1 MVELLNCYF
10 FAYYLQISKYFE
22 IDPGKP
28 AVRAQLMHAVGFP
41 LHNGVPASLDAVL
54 ADAKMVSIMRLVLA
68 VSVLLTAITD
78 PLGLREGGG
87 VTWMLF
93 AVYAVYSLLICALAW
108 VRRPVALGKLLHWLD
123 LGWYTVFVCLT
134 DDSRSLLF
142 LFFLFAILASS
153 FRWGFEEGAR
163 VTVAA
168 TALFSVTAFLPD
180 ARVDLPQLLLR
191 SSFLL
196 TLGYISAYW
205 GESKVA
211 LNRRLV
217 LLRDVSQLSNPRFGV
232 DHTLTRVLE
241 ATREFFK
248 ASSCVLV
255 LRDKASGACQLRSIQ
270 AGRVPQQVE
279 AQVIGAAAAE
289 PLLAL
294 PAQQVAAY
302 RRNRWPLSAPDSL
315 HLHDAATHLWCRA
328 ANSEAGARVAELLE
342 GEGFISAPV
351 LLRGASGRI
360 FVLNRQRAGSKAD
373 ALFLA
378 HIVAQAFSVIEN
390 MALVD
395 RMASEAASQ
404 ERRKM
409 SLDIHDRAVQPYI
422 GLTLGLSA
430 IRNKAAPGN
439 PLVDDLARLTEVAR
453 QAIED
458 LRHYAGSFRQPGQAP
473 APVFS
478 AALHQQTAHIRA
490 LYGVD
495 IQVEAAA
502 DLHVNDRMSAEVLQI
517 VREGLSNIC
526 RHTRAQEGVLR
537 LQRRLGCLH
546 IEIGNAGNGQPAAV
560 FTPRSITERVMALGG
575 QVRVRS
581 GDEGSTTVQ
590 IQIPV

>member
-1 MVELLNCYF
+1 M
-10 FAYYLQISKYFE
+10 
-22 IDPGKP
+22 
-28 AVRAQLMHAVGFP
+28 RAAGFP
-41 LHNGVPASLDAVL
+41 LHDDDPASLDAEL
-54 ADAKMVSIMRLVLA
+54 ADAQMVSGMRLVLA

-78 PLGLREGGG
+78 PLGLRDGGG

-93 AVYAVYSLLICALAW
+93 AVYAAYSLLICSLAW
-108 VRRPVALGKLLHWLD
+108 WRRPVALGKSLHWLD
-123 LGWYTVFVCLT
+123 LGWYAVFVALT
-134 DDSRSLLF
+134 GDSRSLLF
-142 LFFLFAILASS
+142 LFFLFAILVAS

-168 TALFSVTAFLPD
+168 TALFSVTAFLP
-180 ARVDLPQLLLR
+180 AASVDLPLLLLR

-211 LNRRLV
+211 LNRRLA

-241 ATREFFK
+241 ATREFFQ
-248 ASSCVLV
+248 APACVLV
-255 LRDKASGACQLRSIQ
+255 LRDKDSGACQLRSLH
-270 AGRVPQQVE
+270 AGRLPQAVE
-279 AQVIGAAAAE
+279 AQAISAAAAG

-294 PAQQVAAY
+294 PAQQVAVY
-302 RRNRWPLSAPDSL
+302 RRSRWPLAASGRL
-315 HLHDAATHLWCRA
+315 HLYDASTALWQRA
-328 ANSEAGARVAELLE
+328 ASSEAAAHVAELLE
-342 GEGFISAPV
+342 GETFISAPV
-351 LLRGASGRI
+351 LLRGATGRI
-360 FVLNRQRAGSKAD
+360 FVLTRSSGGSKAD
-373 ALFLA
+373 ALFLT

-390 MALVD
+390 MELVD
-395 RMASEAASQ
+395 RMATEAASQ

-430 IRNKAAPGN
+430 LRNKAAPGN
-439 PLVDDLARLTEVAR
+439 PLAEDLARLTEVAR
-453 QAIED
+453 QSIED

-478 AALHQQTAHIRA
+478 AALQQQTARIRA

-495 IQVEAAA
+495 IEIEAAA

-546 IEIGNAGNGQPAAV
+546 IEIGNAGNGQPAAA
-560 FTPRSITERVMALGG
+560 FSPRSITERVTALGG

-590 IQIPV
+590 IEIPV

>member
-1 MVELLNCYF
+1 MRADALKSHQD
-10 FAYYLQISKYFE
+10 A
-22 IDPGKP
+22 P
-28 AVRAQLMHAVGFP
+28 ADLAADLAG
-41 LHNGVPASLDAVL
+41 DL
-54 ADAKMVSIMRLVLA
+54 ADARMVAGMRLVLA
-68 VSVLLTAITD
+68 VSALLASLTD
-78 PLGLREGGG
+78 PLNLHSSGGMA
-87 VTWMLF
+87 WMLF
-93 AVYAVYSLLICALAW
+93 AVYAVHSLLILGLAW
-108 VRRPVALGKLLHWLD
+108 GGRPSALGKTLHWLD
-123 LGWYTVFVCLT
+123 IGWYAVFVALT
-134 DDSRSLLF
+134 GDGRSMLF
-142 LFFLFAILASS
+142 LFFLFAILAAS

-168 TALFSVTAFLPD
+168 TALFSATAFLPG
-180 ARVDLPQLLLR
+180 AHTDLPRLVLR

-196 TLGYISAYW
+196 ALGYISAYW
-205 GESKVA
+205 GQSKVA
-211 LNRRLV
+211 LNQRLA

-241 ATREFFK
+241 KSCEFFK
-248 ASSCVLV
+248 GSSCVLV
-255 LRDKASGACQLRSIQ
+255 LRDKENGACKLRSIQ
-270 AGRVPQQVE
+270 AGRVPQTVQ
-279 AQVIGAAAAE
+279 AQDISAAAAG

-294 PAQQVAAY
+294 PEQQLAAY
-302 RRNRWPLSAPDSL
+302 RRSRWLLAAPERL
-315 HLHDAATHLWCRA
+315 YLYDAAGQKWRHA
-328 ANSEAGARVAELLE
+328 ANSEAGARVAELLD
-342 GEGFISAPV
+342 GAAFISAPV
-351 LLRGASGRI
+351 LLRGATGRI
-360 FVLNRQRAGSKAD
+360 FVLTRPHAGSKDD

-378 HIVAQAFSVIEN
+378 HVVAQAFSVIEN

-430 IRNKAAPGN
+430 LRNKAAPGN
-439 PLVDDLARLTEVAR
+439 PLADDLAHLTKVAR

-478 AALHQQTAHIRA
+478 AALQQQTARIRA

-495 IQVEAAA
+495 IEIDAAA
-502 DLHVNDRMSAEVLQI
+502 DLNVNDRMSAEVLQI

-546 IEIGNAGNGQPAAV
+546 IEIGNAGNGEPAAA
-560 FTPRSITERVMALGG
+560 FSPRSITERVMALGG
-575 QVRVRS
+575 RVRVHS

-590 IQIPV
+590 IEIPV

>member
-1 MVELLNCYF
+1 
-10 FAYYLQISKYFE
+10 
-22 IDPGKP
+22 
-28 AVRAQLMHAVGFP
+28 MHAEGFP
-41 LHNGVPASLDAVL
+41 LHDGVPVSLDAEL
-54 ADAKMVSIMRLVLA
+54 ADAQMVSVMRLVLA

-78 PLGLREGGG
+78 PLGLRDGGG
-87 VTWMLF
+87 VTWVLF
-93 AVYAVYSLLICALAW
+93 AVYAIYSLLICGLAW
-108 VRRPVALGKLLHWLD
+108 LRRPVALGKVLHWLD
-123 LGWYTVFVCLT
+123 LGWYTVFVSLT

-142 LFFLFAILASS
+142 LFFLFAILAAS
-153 FRWGFEEGAR
+153 FRRGFEEGAR

-168 TALFSVTAFLPD
+168 TALFSVTAFLPG

-211 LNRRLV
+211 LNRRLA

-241 ATREFFK
+241 ETGEFFK
-248 ASSCVLV
+248 ASSCVLIM
-255 LRDKASGACQLRSIQ
+255 RDKDSGACQLRSILL
-270 AGRVPQQVE
+270 GRVPQQVA
-279 AQVIGAAAAE
+279 AQAISEAAAE

-294 PAQQVAAY
+294 PAQQVAVY
-302 RRNRWPLSAPDSL
+302 RQSRWPLAAADSL
-315 HLHDAATHLWCRA
+315 HLHDATSSLWQRVA
-328 ANSEAGARVAELLE
+328 STETAARVAELLE
-342 GEGFISAPV
+342 GETFISAPV
-351 LLRGASGRI
+351 LLRGATGRI
-360 FVLNRQRAGSKAD
+360 FVLNPSRGGSKAE
-373 ALFLA
+373 AMFLA

-390 MALVD
+390 MELVD
-395 RMASEAASQ
+395 RMASDAATQ

-430 IRNKAAPGN
+430 LRNKATPGN
-439 PLVDDLARLTEVAR
+439 PLADDLARLTEVAR

-473 APVFS
+473 EPVFS
-478 AALHQQTAHIRA
+478 AALHQQAALIRA

-537 LQRRLGCLH
+537 LQRRLGRLH
-546 IEIGNAGNGQPAAV
+546 IEIGNAGNGKPAAA
-560 FTPRSITERVMALGG
+560 FSPRSITERVTALGG
-575 QVRVRS
+575 EVRVRS

-590 IQIPV
+590 IEIPV

>member
-1 MVELLNCYF
+1 M
-10 FAYYLQISKYFE
+10 
-22 IDPGKP
+22 
-28 AVRAQLMHAVGFP
+28 RADGLPFDDS
-41 LHNGVPASLDAVL
+41 VPASQSAEL
-54 ADAKMVSIMRLVLA
+54 ADAHMVSGMRLVLA

-78 PLGLREGGG
+78 PLGLRDGGG

-93 AVYAVYSLLICALAW
+93 AVYALYSLLICALAW
-108 VRRPVALGKLLHWLD
+108 WRRPVALGKVLHWLD

-142 LFFLFAILASS
+142 LFFLFAILAAS

-168 TALFSVTAFLPD
+168 TALFSVTAFLPG

-205 GESKVA
+205 GESKVG

-255 LRDKASGACQLRSIQ
+255 LRDKDSGACQLRSIQ

-279 AQVIGAAAAE
+279 AQTISAATAE

-294 PAQQVAAY
+294 PAQQVAVY
-302 RRNRWPLSAPDSL
+302 RRNRWPLAAPDSL
-315 HLHDAATHLWCRA
+315 HLHDATTSLWQRA
-328 ANSEAGARVAELLE
+328 ATTETAARVAELLE
-342 GEGFISAPV
+342 GEAFISAPV
-351 LLRGASGRI
+351 LLRGATGRI
-360 FVLNRQRAGSKAD
+360 FVLSRQRAGSKAD

-390 MALVD
+390 MGLVD

-422 GLTLGLSA
+422 GLTLGLTA
-430 IRNKAAPGN
+430 LRNKAAPDN
-439 PLVDDLARLTEVAR
+439 PLADDLARLTEVAR

-458 LRHYAGSFRQPGQAP
+458 MRRYAGSFRQPGQA

-478 AALHQQTAHIRA
+478 AALQQQAARIRA

-546 IEIGNAGNGQPAAV
+546 IEIGNAGNGQPAAT
-560 FTPRSITERVMALGG
+560 FSPRSITERVTALGG

>member
-1 MVELLNCYF
+1 
-10 FAYYLQISKYFE
+10 
-22 IDPGKP
+22 
-28 AVRAQLMHAVGFP
+28 
-41 LHNGVPASLDAVL
+41 
-54 ADAKMVSIMRLVLA
+54 MVSTMRLVLA
-68 VSVLLTAITD
+68 ASVLLTAITD
-78 PLGLREGGG
+78 PLSLRDGGG
-87 VTWMLF
+87 MSWMLF
-93 AVYAVYSLLICALAW
+93 AVYAAYSLLLCMLAW
-108 VRRPVALGKLLHWLD
+108 WRRPVALGKTLHWLD

-168 TALFSVTAFLPD
+168 TALFSATAFLPG

-255 LRDKASGACQLRSIQ
+255 LRDKDSGACQLRSIQ
-270 AGRVPQQVE
+270 AGRLPQQVE
-279 AQVIGAAAAE
+279 AQAISAAAAE

-294 PAQQVAAY
+294 PEQQVAVY
-302 RRNRWPLSAPDSL
+302 RRSRWPLAAADSL
-315 HLHDAATHLWCRA
+315 HLHDATTASWQRA
-328 ANSEAGARVAELLE
+328 ATTETAARVAELLE
-342 GEGFISAPV
+342 GEAFISAPV
-351 LLRGASGRI
+351 LLRGATGRI
-360 FVLNRQRAGSKAD
+360 FVLALSRGGSKAD
-373 ALFLA
+373 ALFLT

-390 MALVD
+390 MELVD
-395 RMASEAASQ
+395 RMATEAASQ

-430 IRNKAAPGN
+430 LRNKAAPGN
-439 PLVDDLARLTEVAR
+439 PLADDLARLTEVAR
-453 QAIED
+453 QSIED

-478 AALHQQTAHIRA
+478 AALQQQTARIRA

-546 IEIGNAGNGQPAAV
+546 IEIGNAGNGQPAAA
-560 FTPRSITERVMALGG
+560 FSPRSITERVTALGG

>member
-1 MVELLNCYF
+1 M
-10 FAYYLQISKYFE
+10 
-22 IDPGKP
+22 
-28 AVRAQLMHAVGFP
+28 RADSFTSQD
-41 LHNGVPASLDAVL
+41 GVPASLDAEL
-54 ADAKMVSIMRLVLA
+54 ADAQMVSGMRLVLA
-68 VSVLLTAITD
+68 VSVLLTSITD
-78 PLGLREGGG
+78 PLSLRDGGG
-87 VTWMLF
+87 MSWMLF
-93 AVYAVYSLLICALAW
+93 AVYAAYSLLICVLAW
-108 VRRPVALGKLLHWLD
+108 WRSPVALGKSLHWLD
-123 LGWYTVFVCLT
+123 LGWFAVFIAVT
-134 DDSRSLLF
+134 GDSRSLLF
-142 LFFLFAILASS
+142 LFFLFAILAAS

-168 TALFSVTAFLPD
+168 TALFSATDLWAG
-180 ARVDLPQLLLR
+180 AHADLPRLLLR

-205 GESKVA
+205 GQSKVA
-211 LNRRLV
+211 LNRRLT

-241 ATREFFK
+241 TTCEFFK
-248 ASSCVLV
+248 GSSCVLV
-255 LRDKASGACQLRSIQ
+255 LRDKDSGACQLRSIQ
-270 AGRVPQQVE
+270 AGRVPQPVG
-279 AQVIGAAAAE
+279 AQDISAAAAG

-294 PAQQVAAY
+294 PAQQLATY
-302 RRNRWPLSAPDSL
+302 RRGRWPLAAADSL
-315 HLHDAATHLWCRA
+315 NMYDAATSSWQRA
-328 ANSEAGARVAELLE
+328 ADSEAGARVAELLD
-342 GEGFISAPV
+342 GEAYISAPV
-351 LLRGASGRI
+351 LLRGATGRI
-360 FVLNRQRAGSKAD
+360 FVLTRPHAGSKAD

-378 HIVAQAFSVIEN
+378 HVVAQAFSVIEN

-430 IRNKAAPGN
+430 LRNKAAPGN
-439 PLVDDLARLTEVAR
+439 PLADDLARLTEVAR

-458 LRHYAGSFRQPGQAP
+458 LRHYAGSFRQPDQAP

-478 AALHQQTAHIRA
+478 AALLQQTARIRA
-490 LYGVD
+490 LYGVEIEID
-495 IQVEAAA
+495 AAA

-537 LQRRLGCLH
+537 LQRRTGCLH
-546 IEIGNAGNGQPAAV
+546 IEIGNAGNGQPAAA
-560 FTPRSITERVMALGG
+560 FSPRSITERVMALGG

-590 IQIPV
+590 IEIPV

>member
-1 MVELLNCYF
+1 M
-10 FAYYLQISKYFE
+10 
-22 IDPGKP
+22 
-28 AVRAQLMHAVGFP
+28 RAEGFP
-41 LHNGVPASLDAVL
+41 LRDGVPASLSAEL
-54 ADAKMVSIMRLVLA
+54 ADAQMVSIMRVVLA
-68 VSVLLTAITD
+68 VAVLLTSITD
-78 PLGLREGGG
+78 PLSLREGGG
-87 VTWMLF
+87 MSWMLF
-93 AVYAVYSLLICALAW
+93 AVYAVYSLLISALAW
-108 VRRPVALGKLLHWLD
+108 WRRPVALGKTLHWLD
-123 LGWYTVFVCLT
+123 LGWYAVFVALT
-134 DDSRSLLF
+134 GDSRSLLF
-142 LFFLFAILASS
+142 LFFLFAILAAS

-168 TALFSVTAFLPD
+168 TALFSATAVLPG
-180 ARVDLPQLLLR
+180 AHADLPRLLLR

-211 LNRRLV
+211 LNRRLA

-232 DHTLTRVLE
+232 DHTLTSVLE
-241 ATREFFK
+241 ATGEFFK

-255 LRDKASGACQLRSIQ
+255 LRDKDTGACQLRSIQ
-270 AGRVPQQVE
+270 AGRVPQQVS
-279 AQVIGAAAAE
+279 AQAISAAAAE

-294 PAQQVAAY
+294 PAQQVAVY
-302 RRNRWPLSAPDSL
+302 RRSRWPLAAPDSL
-315 HLHDAATHLWCRA
+315 HLHDAATSLWQRA
-328 ANSEAGARVAELLE
+328 ATTETAARVAELLE
-342 GEGFISAPV
+342 GEAFISAPV
-351 LLRGASGRI
+351 LLRGATGRI
-360 FVLNRQRAGSKAD
+360 FVLSHRRGGSQAD

-390 MALVD
+390 MELVD
-395 RMASEAASQ
+395 RMASDAALQ

-430 IRNKAAPGN
+430 LRNKAAPGN
-439 PLVDDLARLTEVAR
+439 PLADDLARLTEVAR

-478 AALHQQTAHIRA
+478 AALHQQAALIRA

-537 LQRRLGCLH
+537 LQRRLGRLQ
-546 IEIGNAGNGQPAAV
+546 IEIGNAGNGMPAAA
-560 FTPRSITERVMALGG
+560 FSPRSITERVTALGG

-590 IQIPV
+590 IEIPV

>member
-1 MVELLNCYF
+1 
-10 FAYYLQISKYFE
+10 
-22 IDPGKP
+22 
-28 AVRAQLMHAVGFP
+28 MHAEGYP
-41 LHNGVPASLDAVL
+41 LHDGVPASLDAEI
-54 ADAKMVSIMRLVLA
+54 ADAQMVSTMRLVLA
-68 VSVLLTAITD
+68 ASVLLTAITD
-78 PLGLREGGG
+78 PLSLRDGGG
-87 VTWMLF
+87 MSWMLF
-93 AVYAVYSLLICALAW
+93 AVYAAYSLLLCMLAW
-108 VRRPVALGKLLHWLD
+108 WRRPVALGKTLHWLD
-123 LGWYTVFVCLT
+123 LGWYTVFVCLS

-168 TALFSVTAFLPD
+168 TALFSATAFLPG

-255 LRDKASGACQLRSIQ
+255 LRDKDSGACQLRSIQ
-270 AGRVPQQVE
+270 AGRLPQQVE
-279 AQVIGAAAAE
+279 AQAISAAAAE

-294 PAQQVAAY
+294 PEQQVAVY
-302 RRNRWPLSAPDSL
+302 RRSRWPLAAADSL
-315 HLHDAATHLWCRA
+315 HLHDATTASWQRA
-328 ANSEAGARVAELLE
+328 ATTETAARVAELLE
-342 GEGFISAPV
+342 GEAFISAPV
-351 LLRGASGRI
+351 LLRGATGRI
-360 FVLNRQRAGSKAD
+360 FVLAQSRGGSKAD
-373 ALFLA
+373 ALFLM

-395 RMASEAASQ
+395 RMATEAASQ

-430 IRNKAAPGN
+430 LRNKAAPGN
-439 PLVDDLARLTEVAR
+439 PLADDLARLTEVAR
-453 QAIED
+453 QSIED
-458 LRHYAGSFRQPGQAP
+458 LRDYAGSFRQPGQAP

-478 AALHQQTAHIRA
+478 AALQQQTARIRA

-546 IEIGNAGNGQPAAV
+546 IEIGNAGNGQPAAA
-560 FTPRSITERVMALGG
+560 FSPRSITERVTALGG